1 MFFPLPPLNCMN
13 VREQKIQNSKKQLQN
28 KKTNAMNSEIAG
40 EPNPFTPWPYQIA
53 GLPALWSGLKNGT
66 LGGGVVW
73 PLMTSGI
80 L

>member
-53 GLPALWSGLKNGT
+53 GLPAL
-66 LGGGVVW
+66 
-73 PLMTSGI
+73 
-80 L
+80 